1 MWSYRP
7 PNHPNHP
14 NHPNRRRTRAW
25 LPHAACRPQP
35 PRVPCSTRLARSL
48 ARKSLL
54 LPLGL
59 GAAGLLASLP
69 EARAGQNVSIQVQP
83 MQGAEPGSLSQDTY
97 AIPGLR
103 NRIHF
108 LLTCETDPP
117 GGWCDRGYLVAYFNG
132 TDPGQKVVSG
142 WTAFGRDCVVNDY
155 YLACPMEIAHDQE
168 QQKAFFELDVK
179 PWSYTDNHGVVQG
192 TDGFGLAPSPF
203 TIEMRGQGAF
213 RIDKPEDIVI
223 PETSAL
229 ATTHFVNDG
238 PSTNRRLILRFGPF
252 PQHLAPILFS
262 PDMPCALTPERV
274 LECGPVDQPPDSRG
288 MVMLGVKAVPPLPH
302 VPDIELINVKATS
315 DLTPYVRTDFVV
327 HIVER
332 PHEP

>member
-7 PNHPNHP
+7 KYRLYCPY
-14 NHPNRRRTRAW
+14 RRRTRAQP
-25 LPHAACRPQP
+25 PHPSCRPPPPRAAC
-35 PRVPCSTRLARSL
+35 CARLARGL

-54 LPLGL
+54 LPLSL
-59 GAAGLLASLP
+59 GAAGLLAGVP
-69 EARAGQNVSIQVQP
+69 EARAGQSVSVQVQAMP
-83 MQGAEPGSLSQDTY
+83 EAEPGSLSQDTY
-97 AIPGLR
+97 AVPGLR

-108 LLTCETDPP
+108 VLTCTTYPP
-117 GGWCDRGYLVAYFNG
+117 GGWCDGGYLVANFNG

-142 WTAFGRDCVVNDY
+142 WTSSGRDCVVNDY
-155 YLACPMEIAHDQE
+155 YLACPMEPVYDRE
-168 QQKAFFELDVK
+168 QQRAFFELDVK

-213 RIDKPEDIVI
+213 RIGKPEDIVI

-238 PSTNRRLILRFGPF
+238 PSTNRRLTLRFGPF

-262 PDMPCALTPERV
+262 PDMPCALTPDRV
-274 LECGPVDQPPDSRG
+274 LQCGPVDQPPDSRDI
-288 MVMLGVKAVPPLPH
+288 VMLGVKAVPPLPH
-302 VPDIELINVKATS
+302 VPDIELISVTATS
-315 DLTPYVRTDFVV
+315 DLTPYVRTDFLV

-332 PHEP
+332 PHAP